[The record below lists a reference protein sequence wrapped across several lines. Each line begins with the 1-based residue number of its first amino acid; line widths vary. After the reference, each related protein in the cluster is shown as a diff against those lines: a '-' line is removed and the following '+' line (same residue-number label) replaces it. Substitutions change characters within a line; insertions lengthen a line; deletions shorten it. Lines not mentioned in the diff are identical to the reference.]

1 MRSIDYNICY
11 KINKIHDQNSILLV
25 SDEYRDENLL
35 INSTSPA
42 KVSDRL
48 FHLRIALLF
57 CFELFAETSVDSFL
71 DVALIH
77 ESSDEFRFRLRN
89 GALSFHAYLLF
100 HKEKIAM
107 LHEHEK
113 DYYQTT
119 AQARCA

>member
-42 KVSDRL
+42 KVDDCFS
-48 FHLRIALLF
+48 HLGIALLF

-107 LHEHEK
+107 LHEHEEE
-113 DYYQTT
+113 DY
-119 AQARCA
+119 